1 MVSRILVF
9 FLFLFHQTSL
19 FALDDSVKI
28 FNTSKKKATIVF
40 LDKVTSKKKVH
51 SIEIGKKYTFH
62 SLEILIKRCVL
73 DSSDGLLKISAFV
86 QVQES
91 TSKTKDKVYVFNGWM
106 MPGYP
111 SVNPMEHSNY
121 DIWVKNCF

>member
-9 FLFLFHQTSL
+9 FLFLFYQTSL

-28 FNTSKKKATIVF
+28 FNTSKNKATIF
-40 LDKVTSKKKVH
+40 LLDKVTSKKKTH
-51 SIEIGKKYTFH
+51 SIKIGKKYTFH
-62 SLEILIKRCVL
+62 SLEVLVKRCVL
-73 DSSDGLLKISAFV
+73 DSSSGLLKTSAFV

-91 TSKTKDKVYVFNGWM
+91 ASKSKDKVYIFNGWM
-106 MPGYP
+106 MSEYP

>member
-9 FLFLFHQTSL
+9 FLFFFPQFSL

-28 FNTSKKKATIVF
+28 FNTSKNKAIVVF
-40 LDKVTSKKKVH
+40 LDKITSKKKNYT
-51 SIEIGKKYTFH
+51 IEIGKKYNLH
-62 SLEILIKRCVL
+62 SMEVLIKRCVL
-73 DSSDGLLKISAFV
+73 DGSDGLLKTSAYV

-91 TSKTKDKVYVFNGWM
+91 KSKSNDKVYIFNGWM

>member
-9 FLFLFHQTSL
+9 FIFFFPQFSL

-28 FNTSKKKATIVF
+28 FNTSKNKAIVVF
-40 LDKVTSKKKVH
+40 LDKITSKKKNYT
-51 SIEIGKKYTFH
+51 IEIGKKYNLH
-62 SLEILIKRCVL
+62 SMEVLIKRCVL
-73 DSSDGLLKISAFV
+73 DSSDGLLKTSVYV

-91 TSKTKDKVYVFNGWM
+91 KSKSNDKVYIFNGWM

-111 SVNPMEHSNY
+111 SVNPIEHSNY